1 MDLETFWFCLIAV
14 LWAGYF
20 LLEGFDFGVGMLLPF
35 VPRDDRERET
45 QLRAIGPVWDG
56 NETWLVVAGGAT
68 FAAFPAWY
76 ATMFSGLYL
85 ALLLVLFF
93 LIIRVVSFEWREKS
107 ESPRWRGVWT
117 WANTVG
123 SAGAALIWGVGLACL
138 VHGLPIDADG
148 EYAGGF
154 RHLFTPYTVFAGIA
168 VVLLFAFHGATFLTL
183 RIAGDLG
190 GRANSAARK
199 LAVPAALVAAAF
211 VIWTVAVAMDR
222 NDKDLLPPAL
232 PAAVAIVA
240 LALALVFLFAGRSG
254 RAFAMTAVAT
264 VSVVATL
271 FTSLYPRV
279 MVSSPNFENSLTVDG
294 AASSHYALTVMSVV
308 ALIFVP
314 LVLLYQGWTYYVF
327 RKRLGGE
334 ASGPQ
339 PPEAASA
346 GGELLGEL
354 PR

>member
-35 VPRDDRERET
+35 VPRDDPERET

-76 ATMFSGLYL
+76 ATMFSGFYL

-107 ESPRWRGVWT
+107 ETPRWRSFWT
-117 WANTVG
+117 WCNTVG
-123 SAGAALIWGVGLACL
+123 SAGAAFVWGIGLSCL
-138 VHGLPIDADG
+138 VYGVPIDSDG
-148 EYAGGF
+148 NYDGSFWDLLNA
-154 RHLFTPYTVFAGIA
+154 YTVFAGIA
-168 VVLLFAFHGATFLTL
+168 VVVLFAFHGATFLTL
-183 RIAGDLG
+183 RTVGELHA
-190 GRANSAARK
+190 RAEHAARR
-199 LAVPAALVAAAF
+199 LALPAVALAGIFLA
-211 VIWTVAVAMDR
+211 WTVVVAIDR
-222 NDKDLLPPAL
+222 NDKDLFPPVL
-232 PAAVAIVA
+232 PAAVGVVA
-240 LALALVFLFAGRSG
+240 LVLALVFLFQGTSG
-254 RAFAMTAVAT
+254 RAFGATAVAT

-271 FTSLYPRV
+271 FVSLYPRV
-279 MVSSPNFENSLTVDG
+279 MVSSTDFANSLTVDD
-294 AASSHYALTVMSVV
+294 AASSHYALQVMSVV

-327 RKRLGGE
+327 RHRVGDEPVAGPTDVVPTPGGAE
-334 ASGPQ
+334 
-339 PPEAASA
+339 
-346 GGELLGEL
+346 
-354 PR
+354 